1 MPGLT
6 EELILFLLNEGSG
19 ALVGSPRSQKL
30 VIAGSVL
37 MDLQLAGRIDTD
49 LETLALVDSTPVS
62 DSLLDP
68 ALAAIAQSGAKHDIA
83 YWVNRTAEGADEI
96 REQAI
101 ARLVER
107 EILDRPDGTGFL
119 ARTHRVARGG
129 LYPTEEGPAQDDVMT
144 RVMRVLFHDEIPDPL
159 EIAIVCLAD
168 SCGAFSGILSPSEL
182 AEVDE
187 RIQLFSRMDPIGQTV
202 SRLVRLV
209 EPPKRLDTRT
219 WSRNLPRC
227 RGLPLIGNG
236 LDMAGD
242 ALAFFVRQYQELGAV
257 FRARAFAFPYT
268 IVAGEAAN
276 RFLLQRERFHLN
288 TGTYVDA
295 FRKEFGATSMI
306 LGMDGPEHR
315 RMRQAMKEGF
325 SKTLVTGR
333 LAETVE
339 IVRQHI
345 AAWPVNEPMPGLR
358 ACQAIVTDQIGM
370 LAANTSPREYLDDL
384 IYVFHRLMLTRVV
397 IPAPIPLRT
406 RKFMK
411 ARARVEEFCAQTLV
425 QHQLRRRER
434 PVDLIDGLL
443 ELHRADPVFMP
454 ETDLMM
460 ATLMPFVVGLDTAAS
475 TTAAV
480 IYALLKHPELQER
493 ARAEADRLFADGTPT
508 LEGLGQLDVTHRIAM
523 EAMRMYP
530 ALPAMNR
537 TVGTSFELDGVRF
550 PAGER
555 LIFAT
560 TVTHYLPEF
569 FPEPNRFDID
579 RYLPERGEHRHAT
592 AYVPFGLGA
601 HRCLGSGFAEVQIA
615 LTVATLLHET
625 VLELDPPN
633 YNIKIVSAPF
643 AGPDKRFRF
652 RLVRRR
658 SP

>member
-6 EELILFLLNEGSG
+6 EELILFLLHEGSG
-19 ALVGSPRSQKL
+19 TLVGSPRSQNL

-49 LETLALVDSTPVS
+49 LENLILVDSTPVN

-68 ALAAIAQSGAKHDIA
+68 TLAAIAQSGERHEIA
-83 YWVNRTAEGADEI
+83 YWVDHTSEDADGI
-96 REQAI
+96 RERAI

-107 EILDRPDGTGFL
+107 EILDEPEDTGFL
-119 ARTHRVARGG
+119 SRTHRVARGH
-129 LYPTEEGPAQDDVMT
+129 LYPTVDGQAQDDVRT
-144 RVMRVLFHDEIPDPL
+144 RVMRVLFNEEIPDPL
-159 EIAIVCLAD
+159 EIAIVCLANA
-168 SCGAFSGILSPSEL
+168 CGAFTGILSPSEL
-182 AEVDE
+182 TEVDE

-209 EPPKRLDTRT
+209 QPPKRVDSRT
-219 WSRNLPRC
+219 WSRSLPRC

-242 ALAFFVRQYQELGAV
+242 ALGFFVRQYRELGPV
-257 FRARAFAFPYT
+257 FRARAFTFPYT

-276 RFLLQRERFHLN
+276 RFLLHRERFHLN
-288 TGTYVDA
+288 TGTYVDE
-295 FRKEFGATSMI
+295 FRKEFGATNMI

-325 SKTLVTGR
+325 SRTLVTR
-333 LAETVE
+333 RIAETVK
-339 IVRQHI
+339 IVRDSI
-345 AAWPVNEPMPGLR
+345 AAWPLNEPIPALR
-358 ACQAIVTDQIGM
+358 ACQAIVTEQIGM

-384 IYVFHRLMLTRVV
+384 IYLFHRLMLTRVV
-397 IPAPIPLRT
+397 VPVPLPLRT
-406 RKFMK
+406 RRFLK
-411 ARARVEEFCAQTLV
+411 ARARVEEFCTQTLV
-425 QHQLRRRER
+425 QHQLHRRAR

-443 ELHRADPVFMP
+443 ELHRIDPVFMP

-460 ATLMPFVVGLDTAAS
+460 ATLMPFIVGLDTAAS
-475 TTAAV
+475 TVASV

-493 ARAEADRLFADGTPT
+493 ARAEADRLFADGPPTPQGIS
-508 LEGLGQLDVTHRIAM
+508 EMDVTHRVAM

-537 TVGTSFELDGVRF
+537 TVGTSFELDGFTF
-550 PAGER
+550 PAGEK

-569 FPEPNRFDID
+569 FPEPNRFDVD
-579 RYLPERGEHRHAT
+579 RYLPERGEHRQPT
-592 AYVPFGLGA
+592 AYTPFGLGA

-615 LTVATLLHET
+615 LTIATLLHKA

-633 YNIKIVSAPF
+633 YTINIVQSPF

-652 RLVRRR
+652 RLTRRR
-658 SP
+658 SS